1 MINLIPW
8 KYEIMNSK
16 SVDDIESLS
25 WSEKELRL
33 VKHVEL
39 FQCKPAILQ
48 KAENRFGALQ
58 KGLEKEIIP
67 LATHL
72 PKNLDLVKNQIARG
86 ENHNG
91 FPFLSLDYPQ
101 NFSKT
106 EMFTMRTLF
115 WWGHYLGF
123 SFILKGERLAIYS
136 QRLLENYKTEPF
148 QDIFICLAPTPWEWE
163 LNEKNYSLV
172 SKVNAR
178 EFQKTILEL
187 GYLKLMRV
195 VTFTD
200 EKFMSLNWTQTGVQ
214 FWKDLA
220 SITMD

>member
-1 MINLIPW
+1 MNL
-8 KYEIMNSK
+8 KTT
-16 SVDDIESLS
+16 DDIETLS

-39 FQCKPAILQ
+39 FECKPAILK
-48 KAENRFGALQ
+48 KAENRFFALQ

-67 LATHL
+67 LATNL
-72 PKNLDLVKNQIARG
+72 PKSLDLVKNQIARG

-115 WWGHYLGF
+115 WWGHYLGY
-123 SFILKGERLAIYS
+123 SLILKGERLTIYLE
-136 QRLLENYKTEPF
+136 RLLENRKTEPF
-148 QDIFICLAPTPWEWE
+148 QDIFVCLAPNPWEWE

-172 SKVNAR
+172 SKSNT
-178 EFQKTILEL
+178 EEIQKKILEL
-187 GYLKLMRV
+187 SYLKLMRV
-195 VTFTD
+195 FTVID
-200 EKFMSLNWTQTGVQ
+200 EKFMSLNWTRTGVQ

-220 SITMD
+220 PIIMDK

>member
-1 MINLIPW
+1 
-8 KYEIMNSK
+8 MNFK
-16 SVDDIESLS
+16 STDDIESSS

-33 VKHVEL
+33 VKQVEL
-39 FQCKPAILQ
+39 FQCKPAILK
-48 KAENRFGALQ
+48 KAENRFFALQ
-58 KGLEKEIIP
+58 KGLEKEITP
-67 LATHL
+67 LPTNL

-123 SFILKGERLAIYS
+123 SLILKGERLTIYLE
-136 QRLLENYKTEPF
+136 RLLENRKTKPF
-148 QDIFICLAPTPWEWE
+148 QDIFFCLAPNPWEWE

-172 SKVNAR
+172 SKSNTK
-178 EFQKTILEL
+178 EIQKTILEL

-200 EKFMSLNWTQTGVQ
+200 GKFITLNWTQTGVQ

-220 SITMD
+220 PVTMDK